1 MHFDCAFRKFAY
13 NQWIIHP
20 ISEYYLLPFWR
31 TRNADVLQV
40 FHPTSQAEVSKKQFR
55 VRQRFEPQY
64 RQKQMTH
71 FRRIFYEISWFT
83 RITRIKETGKRPPKK
98 RYRLP
103 TTNMQEANTNW
114 DDLWQNELH
123 IFTKKHMTND
133 EHTKNAFASGRR
145 QLFRES
151 LSEMKGSLDSFTNT
165 FLLDLHDLWL
175 QLSIFIWHTF
185 HANGFGFF
193 KCHAFQKSWWKGYVW
208 KNSGAMSVSIDRSQC
223 VKSRS
228 RTKPMWFS
236 SAVSADLTY
245 EFDLKKRSLLFES
258 TFF

>member
-31 TRNADVLQV
+31 TRNSPDSPGFSPNQLRSPKNSFVWGRGLS
-40 FHPTSQAEVSKKQFR
+40 HSTGRSKWR
-55 VRQRFEPQY
+55 ENRG
-64 RQKQMTH
+64 
-71 FRRIFYEISWFT
+71 IFYEISWFT
-83 RITRIKETGKRPPKK
+83 RITRIKETGKRPPQK

-175 QLSIFIWHTF
+175 QLSIFICHTF
-185 HANGFGFF
+185 HANCFGLF
-193 KCHAFQKSWWKGYVW
+193 KCHAFQKSWWNGYVW
-208 KNSGAMSVSIDRSQC
+208 KNGGAMSVSIDRSQC

-228 RTKPMWFS
+228 RTKPMWNCQ
-236 SAVSADLTY
+236 VCQPTWRMNLI
-245 EFDLKKRSLLFES
+245 
-258 TFF
+258 